1 MQKELVIN
9 EVKKKDK
16 SMDFVLLITTII
28 LLCIG
33 LIMVSSASSYYAL
46 MQFGDSSH
54 FLIRQLIFA
63 VIGVVFMIIISKIDY
78 RIYAKFAYLGYFL
91 SLALMLVVLIP
102 GVGGDRK
109 GANRWIDLGF
119 TTIQPSEF
127 MKVALIIA
135 LSTYIVNNF
144 KKMSKITGYIV
155 PSIMLVMVMGVMFIQ
170 NHLSGTVIMVLISA
184 VVFYISGI
192 KIKPIYIIG
201 IIALGALMLF
211 IFVNAEEFRMKRITA
226 FMNPEAD
233 IRGDSWQATQSI
245 YALGSGGIFG
255 RGLGQSRQ
263 KYLWLPEAQ
272 NDFVFSV
279 LGEELGVF
287 GAAVVI
293 SLFALFIIRGIII
306 SVKSNDLYAVM
317 LACRYNIDVCI
328 SGNYKYSGCNIQYA
342 RYGYATSIF

>member
-1 MQKELVIN
+1 MQKEVSREIKPK
-9 EVKKKDK
+9 EK
-16 SMDFVLLITTII
+16 SMDFVLLIVTIV

-33 LIMVSSASSYYAL
+33 LVMVSSASSYYAL

-54 FLIRQLIFA
+54 FLLRQLIFA
-63 VIGVVFMIIISKIDY
+63 IIGVAAMLVISKIDY
-78 RIYAKFAYLGYFL
+78 RVYARFANLGYFL

-119 TTIQPSEF
+119 TTIQPSEL

-135 LSTYIVNNF
+135 LSTYIVKNF
-144 KKMSKITGYIV
+144 KKMSTIKGYLV
-155 PSIMLVMVMGVMFIQ
+155 PSIMLMAVIGVMFIQ
-170 NHLSGTVIMVLISA
+170 NHLSGTIIMAFISA

-201 IIALGALMLF
+201 IILLVGVILF
-211 IFVNAEEFRMKRITA
+211 IFINAEEFRMKRITA
-226 FMNPEAD
+226 FLNPEAD
-233 IRGDSWQATQSI
+233 IKGDSWQAAQSL

-272 NDFVFSV
+272 NDFIFSV
-279 LGEELGVF
+279 LGEELGLF
-287 GAAVVI
+287 GATVVI
-293 SLFALFIIRGIII
+293 ALFILFIVRGITIG
-306 SVKSNDLYAVM
+306 VKSNDMYAMM
-317 LACRYNIDVCI
+317 LACRNNIDVCI
-328 SGNYKYSGCNIQYA
+328 SGFGKYSGCNV
-342 RYGYATSIF
+342 